1 MIGRWQMAVAAI
13 AMVAAQAQA
22 GGREMEAEVKAA
34 FAAGKLEGLHSV
46 LVMKDGEVF
55 AEAHFKGQDWS
66 WGTDHG
72 VRQHGSDTL
81 HDLRSVTKSIVSLT
95 YGIALA
101 EGKVPPVDAVLVD
114 QFPEYADLAGDEDRR
129 KITIEDA
136 LTMRMGLKWD
146 EAGGYIDQRN
156 SEIAMEYAPDR
167 YRFALEQEITEPPG
181 KNWIY
186 SGGATTLIERLITK
200 GTGQRF
206 DEYMAEKLFK
216 PLGIKDWGWIGR
228 TPEEPAAASGLRLNI
243 HDLAKIGQLLIN
255 RGRVAD
261 VQVVPEDWLK
271 VSMAPHTST
280 GYLRY
285 GYFWWMPPGE
295 GKPPW
300 VAGFGNGGQR
310 FSINADQNLVFVL
323 FAGNYND
330 PDAWKLGVKVIT
342 DYLVPALE
350 GG

>member
-1 MIGRWQMAVAAI
+1 
-13 AMVAAQAQA
+13 
-22 GGREMEAEVKAA
+22 MEAELKRS
-34 FAAGKLEGLHSV
+34 FEAGELEGLHSV
-46 LVMKDGEVF
+46 LVLKDGAVF

-66 WGTDHG
+66 WGTDLGEREHG
-72 VRQHGSDTL
+72 ADTL
-81 HDLRSVTKSIVSLT
+81 HDLRSVTKSIISLT

-114 QFPEYADLAGDEDRR
+114 QFPEYEDLVSDRERR

-146 EAGGYIDQRN
+146 ESGGYIDQRN

-167 YRFALEQEITEPPG
+167 YRFALEQDITGPPG
-181 KNWIY
+181 ENWLY

-206 DEYMAEKLFK
+206 DQYMAEKLFK
-216 PLGIKDWGWIGR
+216 PLGIKDWGWNGR

-243 HDLAKIGQLLIN
+243 HDLAKIGQMIVEK
-255 RGRVAD
+255 GRVGD
-261 VQVVPEDWLK
+261 VQVVPEDWLE

-280 GYLRY
+280 GFLRY

-310 FSINADQNLVFVL
+310 FSINAEQNLVFVL
-323 FAGNYND
+323 FAGRYND
-330 PDAWKLGVKVIT
+330 PDAWKLGVEVIT
-342 DYLVPALE
+342 DFLQPALAD
-350 GG
+350 